1 MGQCPRPIE
10 SKDSRSAHAFIWDT
24 EEDIW
29 RPDLSSVV
37 GRRLAI
43 CLAPTFFLVLF
54 QISVEAWLR
63 E

>member
-37 GRRLAI
+37 GRRLGSP
-43 CLAPTFFLVLF
+43 LAPTFFMVLC
-54 QISVEAWLR
+54 
-63 E
+63 